1 MRRIWGKYDNITRQA
16 LGACFFAFLFNGVL
30 TMMIGSALP
39 DMKATYHLSDTQ
51 AGLMLSGHSAGNL
64 IACFLSGLVP
74 LWLGRRKSITIL
86 SVIAALGFIMMLVS
100 GNPLWLITAFV
111 LTGVGRG
118 SISNFNNGTVNLV
131 TGGSP
136 TAINLLH
143 SFFAIG
149 AISAPLLFLLA
160 NRLSGWR
167 AAILLTVALGVAVSF
182 NFSRLHL
189 PNDRPDR
196 GDGRQKSMAFLR
208 NRTYLILAG
217 MLFFYL
223 CAEYAINGW
232 LVSYLQS
239 KPELLAQLQ
248 AGGQE
253 PHTALVTYSQ
263 TMATL
268 FWAIILFGRLV
279 SAALARRVPQK
290 LLIMLDSIGVT
301 AFFVL
306 LLLNSSI
313 VIVTIAIIGL
323 GFCMAGICPMIY
335 SDASYIT
342 NRYPMGTSTLLAI
355 GSVGAILMPALVG
368 AIADAYGFT
377 GGMSG
382 ILIGILALLI
392 LAILNYWVKPQPVR
406 E

>member
-1 MRRIWGKYDNITRQA
+1 
-16 LGACFFAFLFNGVL
+16 
-30 TMMIGSALP
+30 
-39 DMKATYHLSDTQ
+39 
-51 AGLMLSGHSAGNL
+51 
-64 IACFLSGLVP
+64 
-74 LWLGRRKSITIL
+74 
-86 SVIAALGFIMMLVS
+86 MMLVS

-167 AAILLTVALGVAVSF
+167 AAILLTVALGAAVSF

-196 GDGRQKSMAFLR
+196 GDSRQKSMAFLR
-208 NRTYLILAG
+208 NRTYLLLAG

-268 FWAIILFGRLV
+268 FWAIILVGRLV
-279 SAALARRVPQK
+279 SATLARRVPQK

-306 LLLNSSI
+306 LLLNNSI
-313 VIVTIAIIGL
+313 VIVTVAIIGL

-382 ILIGILALLI
+382 ILFGILALLV
-392 LAILNYWVKPQPVR
+392 LAILNYWIKPQPVR